1 MPASRLLASRAPSV
15 LADLTA
21 MMQIHD
27 ALAAAAALNL
37 YPNSAALFPHGFGV
51 GVGERGVSSSSR
63 CGCHQQLNCRARRH
77 ARLLAARTRKAV
89 IARAAIRSASPPPS
103 SPSASAGRAHAAI
116 AAGATATVEAQSATS
131 ANLPTV
137 AIPTILPRGIEQ
149 DKGEGNSA
157 IINDMLAGGS
167 GKSAA
172 GLAESAA
179 RGEGK
184 AASQEVVASVTGER
198 AEGAGRT
205 ATTATATAT
214 ATAMVSTMRRK
225 RTTGAVVLHAADGER
240 REGGGEEREDGVR
253 AAGMGKTRDA
263 HHCLLCFVPS
273 VPQPYAPL
281 CLVAPHFSTQTSPLS
296 PSPRHAHSSP
306 PSFSHQSSAMA
317 APAAASAHAEQNSS
331 GAPREGGEVP
341 PRGGAA
347 EVRADAGVVAFV
359 TACTSEFSRE
369 VPDALIEEIVGLP
382 LRLTPVDH
390 VAKWVAISAHHT
402 VAAINHVID
411 LPASALHQ
419 GSLPSLPHVL
429 GLGKPL
435 LPSAPSSSPSTA
447 PPVVAPTAPFQGGQP
462 TPPPPVP
469 VSAATALPA
478 HCAPPSPAAS
488 IAVTAI
494 TGVVLAGLVQ
504 FLASLA
510 GLVGR
515 VPGGSSGVGQ
525 SRLLWN
531 LPAVTVLLLV
541 AAVKVWAAWWHQH
554 RGQQVVAA
562 VEAK

>member
-1 MPASRLLASRAPSV
+1 MPASGLLASRASSV

-21 MMQIHD
+21 MIQIHD
-27 ALAAAAALNL
+27 APAAAAALNL
-37 YPNSAALFPHGFGV
+37 HPNSAALFPRGFGV
-51 GVGERGVSSSSR
+51 GIGERGVSSSSR

-103 SPSASAGRAHAAI
+103 SPSSSTGRTHAAI
-116 AAGATATVEAQSATS
+116 AAGATATVEAQSAAS
-131 ANLPTV
+131 AILPTV

-149 DKGEGNSA
+149 DKVEGNSA
-157 IINDMLAGGS
+157 ILNDMLAGGS

-184 AASQEVVASVTGER
+184 TASQEVVASVAGER

-205 ATTATATAT
+205 ALTAT
-214 ATAMVSTMRRK
+214 ATAMVSPMRRK
-225 RTTGAVVLHAADGER
+225 RTTGPVVLHAADGER

-253 AAGMGKTRDA
+253 AAVQRDG
-263 HHCLLCFVPS
+263 S
-273 VPQPYAPL
+273 VILRFAPL
-281 CLVAPHFSTQTSPLS
+281 PDPLAPTAHALS
-296 PSPRHAHSSP
+296 
-306 PSFSHQSSAMA
+306 
-317 APAAASAHAEQNSS
+317 PAAASAHAEQNSS

-411 LPASALHQ
+411 LPASALHHS
-419 GSLPSLPHVL
+419 SLPSLPHVL

-435 LPSAPSSSPSTA
+435 LPSAPSSSPSSA
-447 PPVVAPTAPFQGGQP
+447 PPVVAPTAPFQDGQP
-462 TPPPPVP
+462 TPPPAVP
-469 VSAATALPA
+469 VSAATPLPA

-531 LPAVTVLLLV
+531 LPAAAVLLLV
-541 AAVKVWAAWWHQH
+541 AAVKVWATWWHLHHRQH
-554 RGQQVVAA
+554 VVAA
-562 VEAK
+562 V